1 MDPKRATLLASFVS
15 TLSFAGAFAT
25 NPRALIAQVHD
36 PAPVRVSI
44 EAYGSQSGTGAGD
57 LSVNIDASAQDSA
70 AILIAGGEEG
80 QFGFL
85 LLGAERASVQGPF
98 DTHFLV
104 QPVAIVPL
112 GRFDVE
118 GTLVR
123 IPVDLIQQAP
133 SIAHLQVL
141 SVPLDFSSASL
152 SAGLSVRFAA
162 GSVQPILDYDG
173 PESTAIL
180 IAREAGGEV
189 PRYQVL
195 HQVLAPTSGF
205 TLEESGRQSEGGVTR
220 VYMTLHEDPIAA
232 QVLVTKRHLIDLGS
246 SAEAILEIWIRQT
259 VEGAPGPA
267 PFERAARIER
277 DF

>member
-1 MDPKRATLLASFVS
+1 MDPRRATLLASFVS
-15 TLSFAGAFAT
+15 ALSFAGAFAT

-57 LSVNIDASAQDSA
+57 LSVNIDASAQDSV

-118 GTLVR
+118 GTFLR

-141 SVPLDFSSASL
+141 SVPLDVSSASL

-162 GSVQPILDYDG
+162 GSEQPKLEYDG

-180 IAREAGGEV
+180 IARDAGGEV
-189 PRYQVL
+189 PRYQIL

-220 VYMTLHEDPIAA
+220 AYVTLHEDPIAA
-232 QVLVTKRHLIDLGS
+232 QVLVTERHLIDFGS

-259 VEGAPGPA
+259 VEGVPGPA

>member
-1 MDPKRATLLASFVS
+1 
-15 TLSFAGAFAT
+15 
-25 NPRALIAQVHD
+25 
-36 PAPVRVSI
+36 
-44 EAYGSQSGTGAGD
+44 
-57 LSVNIDASAQDSA
+57 
-70 AILIAGGEEG
+70 
-80 QFGFL
+80 
-85 LLGAERASVQGPF
+85 RASVMGPF

-112 GRFDVE
+112 GRFDVA
-118 GTLVR
+118 GTVMR

-141 SVPLDFSSASL
+141 SVPLDVSSARL
-152 SAGLSVRFAA
+152 SAGLSVRFAV

-180 IAREAGGEV
+180 IARDAGGEV

-205 TLEESGRQSEGGVTR
+205 TLTESSRESEGGVTR
-220 VYMTLHEDPIAA
+220 VYMTLHEDPIAL
-232 QVLVTKRHLIDLGS
+232 QVLETERHLIDLGS
-246 SAEAILEIWIRQT
+246 SAEAVVEIWIRQT
-259 VEGAPGPA
+259 VEGVPGPA